1 MYIFRHTDSKKKDK
15 KEIRRNVSDIINNIF
30 AIMGVGHEEGMFLG
44 DFLYTIF
51 TKCSTV
57 NT

>member
-1 MYIFRHTDSKKKDK
+1 MLQ
-15 KEIRRNVSDIINNIF
+15 EIRRNVSDIINNIF